1 MKLAG
6 RERIRRAA
14 MGLFAEKGF
23 TGTHTRE
30 ICARAGVTKPVLY
43 YHFKSKENLYR
54 ELLREGC
61 GSMLRE
67 LALASYRGATARQK
81 LTDVLAA
88 DFALTKRNPKLSAML
103 FGLVFAPQKEAPSVD
118 YVQVGLD
125 WLGLIEG
132 ILKEGVRHG
141 ELCCKPREVAVAFLG
156 VDMIYSISHMVR
168 GEPDL
173 DRRLA
178 RRMVKLLLGGCA
190 RNSNH
195 R

>member
-1 MKLAG
+1 MKLAS

-23 TGTHTRE
+23 AGAHTRE
-30 ICARAGVTKPVLY
+30 ICTRAGVTKPVLY

-54 ELLREGC
+54 ELLLEAC
-61 GSMLRE
+61 GGMFRE
-67 LALASYRGATARQK
+67 LTLASYRGGTAHQK
-81 LTDVLAA
+81 LVDVLAA
-88 DFALTKRNPKLSAML
+88 DFALTKRSPQLSAML
-103 FGLVFAPQKEAPSVD
+103 FRTVFAPQKEAPAVD

-132 ILKEGVRHG
+132 ILREGVRHG
-141 ELCCKPREVAVAFLG
+141 ELCCRPREVAVALLG
-156 VDMIYSISHMVR
+156 VDMIYSVSHMVR
-168 GEPDL
+168 GKPDL

-178 RRMVKLLLGGCA
+178 RRMVQLLLGGCA
-190 RNSNH
+190 RNSTH

>member
-1 MKLAG
+1 MN
-6 RERIRRAA
+6 
-14 MGLFAEKGF
+14 LFAEKGF
-23 TGTHTRE
+23 AGTHTRE
-30 ICARAGVTKPVLY
+30 ICARAKVTKPVLY

-54 ELLREGC
+54 ELLLEAC

-67 LALASYRGATARQK
+67 LTLASYRGGTAHQK
-81 LTDVLAA
+81 LVDVLAA
-88 DFALTKRNPKLSAML
+88 DFALTKRTPQLSAML
-103 FGLVFAPQKEAPSVD
+103 FGQVFAPQKEAPSVD

-132 ILKEGVRHG
+132 ILREGVRRG
-141 ELCCKPREVAVAFLG
+141 ELCCKPHEVAVAFLG

-178 RRMVKLLLGGCA
+178 RRMVQLLLGGCA
-190 RNSNH
+190 RNSTD